1 MSSLSDIKP
10 NYIELVKFLISP
22 FLELPDSLNV
32 DCETY
37 ADNRKVLI
45 RVAFAGSDK
54 GRVFGRGGRTLQAIR
69 TVVNAAAQMVQQTVH
84 VEVYGERDRE
94 RESHESGRGG
104 FRGEQR
110 PRSPMRL
117 R

>member
-45 RVAFAGSDK
+45 RVAFSGSDK

-84 VEVYGERDRE
+84 LEVYGERE

-104 FRGEQR
+104 SRGGQR
-110 PRSPMRL
+110 PRSPMRS